1 MKRVVAFALI
11 GFVVGIFIGLPM
23 GVVGRGVQSGGEMIF
38 GPIGAV
44 IGALIALA
52 SRRHG

>member
-1 MKRVVAFALI
+1 MKRVIVFALV
-11 GFVVGIFIGLPM
+11 GFFVGIFMGLPM

-44 IGALIALA
+44 IGALLALA
-52 SRRHG
+52 SRRPR

>member
-1 MKRVVAFALI
+1 MKRVIVFALI
-11 GFVVGIFIGLPM
+11 GFFFGVFVGLPM

-52 SRRHG
+52 SRRQR